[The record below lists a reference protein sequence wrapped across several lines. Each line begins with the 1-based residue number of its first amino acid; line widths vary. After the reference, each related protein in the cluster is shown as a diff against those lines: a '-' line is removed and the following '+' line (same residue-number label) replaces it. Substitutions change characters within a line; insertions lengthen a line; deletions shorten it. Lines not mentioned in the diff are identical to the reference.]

1 MKAEGRKKHNKY
13 DGINHWCKNK
23 GIKDGIYASCIVVEW
38 LKVAGMNAKI
48 FDILIP
54 LVFATMSLNI

>member
-1 MKAEGRKKHNKY
+1 MKAEGRKKQT
-13 DGINHWCKNK
+13 INMMDYCCKNK

-54 LVFATMSLNI
+54 LAFATMSLNI